1 LKTSMKK
8 KFRQALAM
16 LFAVAMVFTS
26 IPQTAYAAEANN
38 VDAVEAVE
46 TTEEAVEIVE
56 GEEFESVGETVSGNT
71 IYYAVTTNVAEGA
84 TVAYVD
90 GCVETVEGVDMIAEG
105 TDLEFCVDVAEE
117 VKEVKEVDDVVCTV
131 SGNEIA
137 VATNPTENGTAIY
150 SVASEDIAGD
160 VTITVTLKDKEAA
173 APEVEFYSV
182 TFGNAEG
189 ASVNDVQVNGE
200 EVEVTDGKLQTVSAN
215 TIVSFKVDT
224 EESHKLN
231 AVKAKVGEAEATE
244 VVADEDVYSVT
255 VTDNVE
261 ISIETEAYNK
271 VTFAVAGDADSYT
284 ATVSGNEAPVY
295 EIGDVYYTD
304 EASVQFAFKAAAGY
318 KIDKVE
324 VNGKAQTE
332 NDAPKTAV
340 ELSFAEVKDYTVKVT
355 TSPLASEADAK
366 VVFANSSDYMTYA
379 VTTNEK
385 VKKAVGKNN
394 TYDVFAGAD
403 YIRFTVTAT
412 GNYQPVAKMDG
423 VDLTFEK
430 GTAKKGKTP
439 YTFKVRAN
447 ALKAE
452 NIITIEHEL
461 EDKTVTVFLAED
473 EVIPVSSS
481 IDGVAA
487 MPDSASFVDGVVTMN
502 FKVPYGSTL
511 TMSVEANENCK
522 ITKAVTTIGTKTK
535 NEKIKKNAVTFSV
548 KATDDASVVINS
560 EKLYSVCVIDCVAGE
575 EIVPVKGVYNVEW
588 LGNDMAARIGVRYG
602 EGFFNLQTIKA
613 VSLADAKNKN
623 AEIGSTLTFIQESGN
638 TVAGLTVSGNDAGKT
653 LAAKVTIDDGS
664 EEGKSFDLKFKV
676 APVAAKVTVKGVKNG
691 VLTQAA
697 DTTKEYALTYN
708 VKGVSDIYRA
718 EMTSVSGNEVVGSAE
733 IANGKLVVTTIPG
746 VGEKVAKIRIYN
758 SLTGETLT
766 NGEFDLTIAAPAMMN
781 IKPTVKLKSSDD
793 VSLTLTLGAKKVDT
807 PNIGKVY
814 YKVEVTSAETDE
826 NIVNAIAKPFYY
838 EKNGNSQDVNV
849 VVNNS
854 AFGFGKA
861 AKYDV
866 KVTLVQTKDG
876 ETLTAEN
883 AAEKDVFTSNKFVE
897 KKKLATKAAYYE
909 TKLKLKKGKTTVYT
923 GQSDIVVATAQFG
936 KNTTHRFLDA
946 ENTKVVS
953 APFDYEEL
961 AVSVVNGTQIA
972 VSVPNDLEP
981 GKYTIETAAVAPEN
995 TVAAKATITI
1005 NVVQGISDGTLG
1017 VGAPAKV
1024 YKQNN
1029 KAATV
1034 SAKVY
1039 YHNDAKTKKVT
1050 WTVLKPNRQP
1060 FGENDPLY
1068 GKISVKNGK
1077 VTIAKNYIVS
1087 DNEAQNQFIV
1097 RATAADW
1104 KGNNAYADSNVITIT
1119 ASTVSL
1125 GDVVIAKYNYET
1137 SNFDVIGRSGSTLT
1151 IDQISGAEVV
1161 VLEKGVVEKDSYTW
1175 EELDDFR
1182 VPTEDLTLKISN
1194 KAVELDSYSGYI
1206 GQVIKAVKNVKI
1218 TATTTDGSKKKAVL
1232 NKLTIN
1238 YPEVND
1244 LCLEVSNTVSSN
1256 GLEIDYSAQA
1266 NERVIMSLYDQ
1277 RSEEKNYL
1285 YWAVNATV
1293 KVTEGGKL
1301 VYSDAKYNY
1310 YEFIPTAKETKI
1322 KVIDKSKTPAVEK
1335 TYVLTNVNWQDA
1347 TAPAVTVS
1355 GNHLYAGKYP
1365 LPQTVRFAVDSSYA
1379 GKTVR
1384 VSADGVELN
1393 KNGKL
1398 EDFCW
1403 QLFGYEDDLITTVS
1417 EDGTF
1422 NLTWN
1427 VPYAEDWAT
1436 WLDKGNYKLC
1446 FTFGHKD
1453 ADTEEF
1459 VAETATTSTT
1469 VKVVKPNVTKSTFKP
1484 ATSYKIFVKD
1494 GLDVKLTG
1502 TGKGVDMSSLHF
1514 SNLQNVNVKGQANK
1528 FTDYFV
1534 LDEDGCCIKLKD
1546 NVNVDDITAND
1557 LKGYVSYSVAGDH
1570 LLNTGCEGTVQ
1581 IKITLEKKKTS
1592 QNYALSALTVSGNSA
1607 SEDTVSANTIS
1618 GNVFAYVNGDIEN
1631 RADVR
1636 EVYIDSEEFDGY
1648 STLDGEVYLINKSE
1662 LEYGSHTVTTYIV
1675 TNDNRYEFKIYLL
1688 KQEWVNAEEG
1698 EAKDAA
1704 YAAYQKAIKDHG
1716 VKVTTSVTIVK

>member
-1 LKTSMKK
+1 MKTSMKK

-26 IPQTAYAAEANN
+26 IPQTAYAAEAND
-38 VDAVEAVE
+38 VDAAEAVE
-46 TTEEAVEIVE
+46 TTEEVVEIVE
-56 GEEFESVGETVSGNT
+56 GEEFESVGKTVSGNT
-71 IYYAVTTNVAEGA
+71 IYYAVTKNVAEGA
-84 TVAYVD
+84 SVAYVD

-105 TDLEFCVDVAEE
+105 KDLEFCVDVAEE

-150 SVASEDIAGD
+150 SVASENITDD

-200 EVEVTDGKLQTVSAN
+200 AAEVTDGKLPTVSAN

-324 VNGKAQTE
+324 VNGEAQTE

-447 ALKAE
+447 TLKAE

-461 EDKTVTVFLAED
+461 EDKTVTVSLAED
-473 EVIPVSSS
+473 EVNPVSSS

-487 MPDSASFVDGVVTMN
+487 MPDSISFVDGVVTMN

-522 ITKAVTTIGTKTK
+522 ITKAATTIGTKTK

-560 EKLYSVCVIDCVAGE
+560 EKLYSVYVIDGVAGE

-588 LGNDMAARIGVRYG
+588 LGNDMAAMIGVRYG
-602 EGFFNLQTIKA
+602 EGFFNMQPIKE

-623 AEIGSTLTFIQESGN
+623 AEIGSTLTITQEYNN
-638 TVAGLTVSGNDAGKT
+638 TAAGLTVSGNDAGKT

-708 VKGVSDIYRA
+708 VKGVSDIYKA

-781 IKPTVKLKSSDD
+781 IKPTVKLKASDD
-793 VSLTLTLGAKKVDT
+793 VSLTLTLGAKKVDI

-814 YKVEVTSAETDE
+814 YKVEVSSTDTDPA
-826 NIVNAIAKPFYY
+826 IVEAIAKPFYY

-923 GQSDIVVATAQFG
+923 GQSEVVVATAQFG

-953 APFDYEEL
+953 APYGYEEL

-972 VSVPNDLEP
+972 VSAPNGLEP

-1005 NVVQGISDGTLG
+1005 NVVQSITYLE
-1017 VGAPAKV
+1017 VEAPAHV

-1029 KAATV
+1029 KAGTV
-1034 SAKVY
+1034 SAKVRY
-1039 YHNDAKTKKVT
+1039 SDNAKTKKVT
-1050 WTVLKPNRQP
+1050 WTVLKPNSQP
-1060 FGENDPLY
+1060 FDENDSLY

-1087 DNEAQNQFIV
+1087 DNEAENQFKV

-1104 KGNNAYADSNVITIT
+1104 KGNNVYADSEVITIT
-1119 ASTVSL
+1119 ASVVSL
-1125 GDVVIAKYNYET
+1125 GDVVIIGEDYET
-1137 SNFDVIGRSGSTLT
+1137 GNYVVYGGSGSVLT
-1151 IDQISGAEVV
+1151 TEEIAKNNLRAVALKKGAVEKEFYSPEELMADSVEDVTFTVSNKNVQISSDGSINRA
-1161 VLEKGVVEKDSYTW
+1161 G
-1175 EELDDFR
+1175 
-1182 VPTEDLTLKISN
+1182 
-1194 KAVELDSYSGYI
+1194 
-1206 GQVIKAVKNVKI
+1206 KAVKNVKI

-1244 LCLEVSNTVSSN
+1244 LCLKMHNPVSAN
-1256 GLEIDYSAQA
+1256 GLNIDYSAQA
-1266 NERVIMSLYDQ
+1266 NEVIYLSLYDQ
-1277 RSEEKNYL
+1277 ISAEETYEF
-1285 YWAVNATV
+1285 YGPVNVGFKVKPAGGKLIDVYDAACVVLPTA
-1293 KVTEGGKL
+1293 KVTEI
-1301 VYSDAKYNY
+1301 
-1310 YEFIPTAKETKI
+1310 E
-1322 KVIDKSKTPAVEK
+1322 VIDKSKTPAVKK
-1335 TYVLTNVNWQDA
+1335 TYTLTNVNWQDTA
-1347 TAPAVTVS
+1347 APAVTVS
-1355 GNHLYAGKYP
+1355 GNHLYAGEYP
-1365 LPQTVRFAVDSSYA
+1365 QAQTVKFAVDSSYA
-1379 GKTVR
+1379 GKAVR
-1384 VSADGVELN
+1384 VSVSDMDRY
-1393 KNGKL
+1393 KNDKTSNFYSQVLDAGN
-1398 EDFCW
+1398 
-1403 QLFGYEDDLITTVS
+1403 QIVTVS

-1422 NLTWN
+1422 DLRWN
-1427 VPYAEDWAT
+1427 QWYENRT
-1436 WLDKGNYKLC
+1436 NLDKGSYKLC
-1446 FTFGHKD
+1446 FTFGHV
-1453 ADTEEF
+1453 EEGRF

-1484 ATSYKIFVKD
+1484 ATSYKIYVKD
-1494 GLDVKLTG
+1494 GLSVELTG
-1502 TGKGVDMSSLHF
+1502 TGKGVNMDSLSF
-1514 SNLQNVNVKGQANK
+1514 YNLQNVNVNGQANK

-1534 LDEDGCCIKLKD
+1534 LGDDHRSLILKD
-1546 NVNVDDITAND
+1546 NVNVDDIKAND
-1557 LKGYVSYSVAGDH
+1557 LKGYISYVIAGDH
-1570 LLNTGCEGTVQ
+1570 LLNRGCNGTVQ

-1592 QNYALSALTVSGNSA
+1592 QSYALSALTVSGNSE

-1618 GNVFAYVNGDIEN
+1618 GNVFAYVNGDVEN
-1631 RADVR
+1631 RADVH

-1675 TNDNRYEFKIYLL
+1675 TDDNRYEYKIYLL
-1688 KQEWVNAEEG
+1688 KQAWVNAEEG
-1698 EAKDAA
+1698 EAKDTA
-1704 YAAYQKAIKDHG
+1704 YATYQKAIKDHG
-1716 VKVTTSVTIVK
+1716 VKVTTKVTVVK

>member
-1 LKTSMKK
+1 
-8 KFRQALAM
+8 
-16 LFAVAMVFTS
+16 
-26 IPQTAYAAEANN
+26 
-38 VDAVEAVE
+38 
-46 TTEEAVEIVE
+46 
-56 GEEFESVGETVSGNT
+56 
-71 IYYAVTTNVAEGA
+71 
-84 TVAYVD
+84 
-90 GCVETVEGVDMIAEG
+90 
-105 TDLEFCVDVAEE
+105 
-117 VKEVKEVDDVVCTV
+117 
-131 SGNEIA
+131 
-137 VATNPTENGTAIY
+137 
-150 SVASEDIAGD
+150 
-160 VTITVTLKDKEAA
+160 
-173 APEVEFYSV
+173 
-182 TFGNAEG
+182 
-189 ASVNDVQVNGE
+189 
-200 EVEVTDGKLQTVSAN
+200 
-215 TIVSFKVDT
+215 
-224 EESHKLN
+224 
-231 AVKAKVGEAEATE
+231 
-244 VVADEDVYSVT
+244 
-255 VTDNVE
+255 
-261 ISIETEAYNK
+261 
-271 VTFAVAGDADSYT
+271 
-284 ATVSGNEAPVY
+284 
-295 EIGDVYYTD
+295 
-304 EASVQFAFKAAAGY
+304 
-318 KIDKVE
+318 
-324 VNGKAQTE
+324 
-332 NDAPKTAV
+332 
-340 ELSFAEVKDYTVKVT
+340 
-355 TSPLASEADAK
+355 
-366 VVFANSSDYMTYA
+366 MTYA

-412 GNYQPVAKMDG
+412 GNYQPVAKIDG

-461 EDKTVTVFLAED
+461 EDKTVTLTYKTD
-473 EVIPVSSS
+473 EVDLGVAS
-481 IDGVAA
+481 INGVKTEGKFVGYVEDGVTAVKEFA
-487 MPDSASFVDGVVTMN
+487 
-502 FKVPYGSTL
+502 VPYGSTL
-511 TMSVEANENCK
+511 TMTAAAKENCK
-522 ITKAVTTIGTKTK
+522 ITKAATTVGTKTK

-548 KATDDASVVINS
+548 KATDDANTVITS
-560 EKLYSVCVIDCVAGE
+560 EKLYSVYVESVKGE
-575 EIVPVKGVYNVEW
+575 IAPVKGVYNVEW
-588 LGNDMAARIGVRYG
+588 LGNGMTAMIGVRYG
-602 EGFFNLQTIKA
+602 HSEDFSNMQPIKA

-623 AEIGSTLTFIQESGN
+623 AEIGSTLTITQEYNN
-638 TVAGLTVSGNDAGKT
+638 TAAGLTVSGNDAGKT

-708 VKGVSDIYRA
+708 VKGVSDIYKA

-923 GQSDIVVATAQFG
+923 GQSEVVVATAQFG

-1005 NVVQGISDGTLG
+1005 NVVQGISDGTLD

-1039 YHNDAKTKKVT
+1039 YSNDAKTKKVT
-1050 WTVLKPNRQP
+1050 WTVLKPNGQP
-1060 FGENDPLY
+1060 FDENDPLY

-1087 DNEAQNQFIV
+1087 DNEADNKFIV

-1104 KGNNAYADSNVITIT
+1104 KGNNAYADSDDITIT

-1125 GDVVIAKYNYET
+1125 GDVVIVGEDHETGNY
-1137 SNFDVIGRSGSTLT
+1137 VVYGRSGSVLT
-1151 IDQISGAEVV
+1151 TEEIAKNDLRVVALQKGA
-1161 VLEKGVVEKDSYTW
+1161 VEKEVYSFDEFAEYS
-1175 EELDDFR
+1175 
-1182 VPTEDLTLKISN
+1182 VEDVTFTDSN
-1194 KAVELDSYSGYI
+1194 KFIEISPDGHIYGVA
-1206 GQVIKAVKNVKI
+1206 KAVKNVKI

-1244 LCLEVSNTVSSN
+1244 LCLKMHNPVSAN
-1256 GLEIDYSAQA
+1256 GLNIDYSAQA
-1266 NERVIMSLYDQ
+1266 NEVIYLSLYDQ
-1277 RSEEKNYL
+1277 ISAEETYEF
-1285 YWAVNATV
+1285 YGPVNVGFKVKPAGGKLIDVYDAACVVLPTA
-1293 KVTEGGKL
+1293 KVTEI
-1301 VYSDAKYNY
+1301 
-1310 YEFIPTAKETKI
+1310 E
-1322 KVIDKSKTPAVEK
+1322 VIDKSKTPAVKK
-1335 TYVLTNVNWQDA
+1335 TYTLTNVNWQDTA
-1347 TAPAVTVS
+1347 APAVTVS
-1355 GNHLYAGKYP
+1355 GNHLYAGEYP
-1365 LPQTVRFAVDSSYA
+1365 QAQTVKFAVDSSYA

-1384 VSADGVELN
+1384 VSVSDMDRY
-1393 KNGKL
+1393 KNDKTSNFYSHL
-1398 EDFCW
+1398 LD
-1403 QLFGYEDDLITTVS
+1403 YESNQIVTVS

-1422 NLTWN
+1422 DLRWN
-1427 VPYAEDWAT
+1427 QWYENRT
-1436 WLDKGNYKLC
+1436 NLDKGNYKLC
-1446 FTFGHKD
+1446 FTFGHED
-1453 ADTEEF
+1453 EGRF
-1459 VAETATTSTT
+1459 VAETGTTSVT
-1469 VKVVKPNVTKSTFKP
+1469 VKVVKPNITKSTFKP
-1484 ATSYKIFVKD
+1484 ATSYKIYVKD
-1494 GLDVKLTG
+1494 GLEVKMTG
-1502 TGKGVDMSSLHF
+1502 TGKGVDMNSLYF
-1514 SNLQNVNVKGQANK
+1514 YDLQNVNVNGQANK

-1557 LKGYVSYSVAGDH
+1557 LKGYISYVIAGDH

-1618 GNVFAYVNGDIEN
+1618 GNVFAYVNGDVEN

-1716 VKVTTSVTIVK
+1716 VKVTTTVTVVK

>member
-1 LKTSMKK
+1 MKTSMKK

-71 IYYAVTTNVAEGA
+71 IYYAVIKNVAEGA

-105 TDLEFCVDVAEE
+105 KNLEFCVDVAEE

-150 SVASEDIAGD
+150 SVASKDIAGD

-200 EVEVTDGKLQTVSAN
+200 AVEVTDGKLQTVSAN

-324 VNGKAQTE
+324 VNGEAQTE

-379 VTTNEK
+379 VATNEK
-385 VKKAVGKNN
+385 VVKVAGKNN
-394 TYDVFAGAD
+394 TYSVLAGAD

-412 GNYQPVAKMDG
+412 GNYQPVAKIDG

-461 EDKTVTVFLAED
+461 EDKTVTLTYKTD
-473 EVIPVSSS
+473 EVDLGVAS
-481 IDGVAA
+481 INGVKTEGKFVGYVEDGVTAVKEFA
-487 MPDSASFVDGVVTMN
+487 
-502 FKVPYGSTL
+502 VPYGSTL
-511 TMSVEANENCK
+511 TMTAAAKENCK
-522 ITKAVTTIGTKTK
+522 ITKAATTVGTKTK

-548 KATDDASVVINS
+548 KATDDANTVITS
-560 EKLYSVCVIDCVAGE
+560 EKLYSVYVESVKGE
-575 EIVPVKGVYNVEW
+575 IAPVKGVYNVEW

-623 AEIGSTLTFIQESGN
+623 AEIGSTLTIIQESGN

-664 EEGKSFDLKFKV
+664 EEGKTFDLKFKV

-781 IKPTVKLKSSDD
+781 IKPTVKLKASDD

-814 YKVEVTSAETDE
+814 YKVDVTSAETDE
-826 NIVNAIAKPFYY
+826 NIVNAIAKPFYI
-838 EKNGNSQDVNV
+838 EKTGDSQDARL

-923 GQSDIVVATAQFG
+923 GQSEVVVATAQFG

-1005 NVVQGISDGTLG
+1005 NVVQGISDGTLE

-1104 KGNNAYADSNVITIT
+1104 KGNNACAYSNVITIT

-1125 GDVVIAKYNYET
+1125 GDVVIVGYDDETGNY
-1137 SNFDVIGRSGSTLT
+1137 VVYGGSGSVLT
-1151 IDQISGAEVV
+1151 TEEIAKNDLRVVALKKGA
-1161 VLEKGVVEKDSYTW
+1161 VEKEVYSYD
-1175 EELDDFR
+1175 ELMEYSVDDVTF
-1182 VPTEDLTLKISN
+1182 TDSN
-1194 KAVELDSYSGYI
+1194 KFVYVSSDGDIEG
-1206 GQVIKAVKNVKI
+1206 VTKAVKNVKI

-1232 NKLTIN
+1232 DKLTIN

-1244 LCLEVSNTVSSN
+1244 LCLRVYNAFPSN
-1256 GLEIDYSAQA
+1256 GLEIDYFAQA
-1266 NERVIMSLYDQ
+1266 NERVFMSLYDQ
-1277 RSEEKNYL
+1277 RSEEEINFE
-1285 YWAVNATV
+1285 WAVNATV

-1301 VYSDAKYNY
+1301 VYSDAKDNGYV
-1310 YEFIPTAKETKI
+1310 FIPTAKETKI
-1322 KVIDKSKTPAVEK
+1322 KVIDKSKNPAVEK

-1365 LPQTVRFAVDSSYA
+1365 LPQTVKFAVDSSYA

-1384 VSADGVELN
+1384 VSADGVERN

-1446 FTFGHKD
+1446 FTFGHID
-1453 ADTEEF
+1453 ANMEEF

-1502 TGKGVDMSSLHF
+1502 TGKGVDMSSLQF
-1514 SNLQNVNVKGQANK
+1514 YNLQNVNVKGQANK

-1557 LKGYVSYSVAGDH
+1557 LKGYISYVIAGDH

-1592 QNYALSALTVSGNSA
+1592 QNYALSDLTVSGNSA

-1618 GNVFAYVNGDIEN
+1618 GNVFAYVNGDVEN

-1716 VKVTTSVTIVK
+1716 VKVTTTVTVVK